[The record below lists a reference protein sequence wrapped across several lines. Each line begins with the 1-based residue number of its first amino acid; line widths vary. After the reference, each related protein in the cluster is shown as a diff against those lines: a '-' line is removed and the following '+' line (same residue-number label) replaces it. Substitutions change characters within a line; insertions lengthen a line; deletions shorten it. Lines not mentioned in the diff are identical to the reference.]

1 MNAQL
6 QRAQA
11 AHDAKVPDFDT
22 SANEYLR
29 DQVDRLLKGNDADNV
44 LFFTKTRPQVV
55 QGFADAVMEL
65 LGEIGG
71 RECPVVQILIALEQ
85 DNKELASAIY
95 HTRLREHIV
104 ALAEQIIQERAA

>member
-1 MNAQL
+1 MNAVQHFKAEEEDSL
-6 QRAQA
+6 RR
-11 AHDAKVPDFDT
+11 
-22 SANEYLR
+22 EYLTE
-29 DQVDRLLKGNDADNV
+29 QVAQLLKGNDADNV

-65 LGEIGG
+65 LGELGG

-85 DNKELASAIY
+85 DKPELASAIY
-95 HTRLREHIV
+95 HARLREHIV